1 MSGRIPREFID
12 ELLVRVDIVD
22 LIDSHVPLKKT
33 GNNFVA
39 RCPFHAEKTPSFS
52 VNPKKQFFHCFG
64 CGASGNSI
72 SFLMNFNHLDFVE
85 AIEDLAGFAG
95 IEVPRESIEYQPGQ
109 KKEDTNNLYA
119 LMEQVATF
127 YTEQLRT
134 SDEGKKAVE
143 YLKNRGV
150 GRDCAGDFMLGYAPD
165 EWKALAT
172 RFDQKLLLEAGLLVD
187 KESGQPYDRF
197 RGRIMFPIR
206 DKRARIIGFGG
217 RVLDNSLPKYLNSPE
232 TSLFHKGKEVYGLH
246 ELLKKITKPQRIL
259 IVEGY
264 MDVIALA
271 QFGIHYAVATLGTA
285 ASQAH
290 LDLLFRLSPE
300 LVFCFDGDKAGRE
313 AAWRAM
319 EPAFASLKDGRQIRI
334 MLLPQHHDPDSLVRE
349 EGIDRF
355 IERLQTAETL
365 SEYFFGHFSNELN
378 LSEMEGRAQL
388 VNKAKPYLEKLP
400 ESIFKEMMFA
410 RLKELSGWASLDVLE
425 NTATLASK
433 QNPKQNQIIGRNR
446 LQDGGRLSSAR
457 VAIALLVQNPRLAEI
472 VEQREIDWNELE
484 FSGAALFKSILQVI
498 TDKNPA
504 NAAVLVEC
512 YRDTNE
518 EKPIK
523 ALALLD
529 VQVSDDN
536 IEAVF
541 CDSLDRLLIQ
551 ARETTLTKLL
561 NKDKTE
567 GLDAQEKELLR
578 KMLTAKILVP
588 NNRNL

>member
-39 RCPFHAEKTPSFS
+39 RCPFHTEKTPSFS
-52 VNPKKQFFHCFG
+52 VNRKKQFFHCFG
-64 CGASGNSI
+64 CGASGNAI
-72 SFLMNFNHLDFVE
+72 SFLMDFSHLDFVE
-85 AIEDLAGFAG
+85 AVEDLAGFVG
-95 IEVPRESIEYQPGQ
+95 VEVPRESIEYQSGQ
-109 KKEDTNNLYA
+109 KKEDLSSLYM
-119 LMEQVATF
+119 LMEQVAAF
-127 YTEQLRT
+127 YVEQLRT
-134 SDEGKKAVE
+134 GDEGKIAVE

-150 GRDCAGDFMLGYAPD
+150 SGDCAGDFMLGYAPD

-172 RFDQKLLLEAGLLVD
+172 RFDQKLLLEAGLLVS
-187 KESGQPYDRF
+187 KEGGQPYDRF
-197 RGRIMFPIR
+197 RGRLMFPIR

-217 RVLDNSLPKYLNSPE
+217 RVLDDSLPKYLNSPE
-232 TSLFHKGKEVYGLH
+232 TPLFHKSKEVYGLY
-246 ELLKKITKPQRIL
+246 ELLEKNAKPQRIL

-271 QFGIHYAVATLGTA
+271 QFGIHYAVAALGTA

-290 LDLLFRLSPE
+290 LDLLFRFSSE

-319 EPAFASLKDGRQIRI
+319 ESAFSSLKDGRQIRI

-349 EGIDRF
+349 EGVDGF
-355 IERLQTAETL
+355 IGRVQAAETL

-400 ESIFKEMMFA
+400 ESVFKEMMFA
-410 RLKELSGWASLDVLE
+410 RLKELSGWVGLDVLE
-425 NTATLASK
+425 NATTLAPKQSSK
-433 QNPKQNQIIGRNR
+433 QYPKIGGKRP
-446 LQDGGRLSSAR
+446 QDNGRLSSAR
-457 VAIALLVQNPRLAEI
+457 TAIALLVQNPRLAELL
-472 VEQREIDWNELE
+472 EQREIDWSELE
-484 FSGAALFKSILQVI
+484 FPGASLFKNILHVI
-498 TDKNPA
+498 ADKNTA

-512 YRDTNE
+512 YRDAAE

-529 VQVSDDN
+529 LQVSDDK
-536 IEAVF
+536 IDKVF
-541 CDSLDRLLIQ
+541 CDALDRLLTQ
-551 ARETTLTKLL
+551 AREVVLARLL
-561 NKDKTE
+561 DKNKTN

-578 KMLTAKILVP
+578 KMLTAK
-588 NNRNL
+588 